1 MSSHVAHTIHR
12 VVDRDGT
19 INSEGEYGCT
29 CCYWYFGVFIFTART
44 RGMHSSRELCL
55 VLGSLKTAT
64 SIIAK
69 KEY

>member
-29 CCYWYFGVFIFTART
+29 CCYWCFGVSIFTART
-44 RGMHSSRELCL
+44 RGMRSSRELCL
-55 VLGSLKTAT
+55 VS
-64 SIIAK
+64 K